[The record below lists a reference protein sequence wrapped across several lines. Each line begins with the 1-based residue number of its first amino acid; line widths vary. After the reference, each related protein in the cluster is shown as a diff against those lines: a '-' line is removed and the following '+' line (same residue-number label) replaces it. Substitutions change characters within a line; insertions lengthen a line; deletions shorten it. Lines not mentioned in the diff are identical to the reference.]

1 MWGYEAYPCEGLVA
15 FEYILAMVRHPEV
28 YRKLQDEVDQVVGDP
43 NNLAATLYPDSSPV
57 MNCRIGRY
65 FF

>member
-28 YRKLQDEVDQVVGDP
+28 YRKLQDEIDQVVGQGRLPEFGDRE
-43 NNLAATLYPDSSPV
+43 TLPYAECV
-57 MNCRIGRY
+57 IKEMYR
-65 FF
+65 